1 MKKSPSETLKESPEE
16 TRGTT
21 VPVLSQEAA
30 AEAEAAAA
38 AAAEGVRKRKESAA
52 QEVRTV
58 AAEGV
63 KKREK
68 SAAQEARTVAAA
80 REVTSGQNR
89 KRWGRLDA
97 PSFHGKHPLF
107 KQN

>member
-21 VPVLSQEAA
+21 VPVHSQEAA
-30 AEAEAAAA
+30 VEAEAA
-38 AAAEGVRKRKESAA
+38 AAAEGVRKRKESTA